1 MRDLERYPYL
11 VAEVELLRDEVE
23 RGTPLLGVC
32 LGGQLLAHALGGR
45 VERMP
50 RRLVEWAK
58 VERLPDADGDP
69 LFGDLPETV
78 TTLHW
83 NEDCYSLPDG
93 AVELLSPTGPG
104 VEAFRW
110 RDSAWGIQFHP
121 ETDAA
126 ALDTWYADVAWLEE
140 AGVDEQAARE
150 ADRLHLPGQ
159 PAVAE
164 RIFGGFARVAVRAH
178 ARSAAR

>member
-1 MRDLERYPYL
+1 MARLVVLHHLEHPFL
-11 VAEVELLRDEVE
+11 GNASAPLRDAGLELDE
-23 RGTPLLGVC
+23 
-32 LGGQLLAHALGGR
+32 
-45 VERMP
+45 
-50 RRLVEWAK
+50 
-58 VERLPDADGDP
+58 GDP
-69 LFGDLPETV
+69 LRGDRPETV

-126 ALDTWYADVAWLEE
+126 ALDAWYADVAWLEE
-140 AGVDEQAARE
+140 AGVDEQAA
-150 ADRLHLPGQ
+150 
-159 PAVAE
+159 
-164 RIFGGFARVAVRAH
+164 
-178 ARSAAR
+178 